1 MATIGLS
8 KPYYAL
14 YANTG
19 STVSYS
25 GGALLGKAVELSME
39 LEGADANILY
49 ADNGP
54 AESANQF
61 AGGTLTITTDD
72 LLPEAAAGILGLTLQ
87 TVTNDGIDT
96 ETPKELVFGDNQ
108 VIPYVGLG
116 VIVKKQQSNVTKW
129 LGLVYPKVQFAN
141 PGIAATTQG
150 ETIEWQTPELSAT
163 ILRDDS
169 SAHNWCRYSLLDSE
183 ADAEAYVKQL
193 LNIVE
198 ES

>member
-8 KPYYAL
+8 KPYYAI

-72 LLPEAAAGILGLTLQ
+72 LLPDAAAGILGLTLQ
-87 TVTNDGIDT
+87 TVTNEGIDT
-96 ETPKELVFGDNQ
+96 ETPKELVFGDSQ

-198 ES
+198 EG